1 MTAVFTAFLSLPVFA
16 QAVKRAAFD
25 VTHYTM
31 DVALSPGDR
40 KMTATV
46 DVIFVPQEETRS
58 VAFELNGSLKV
69 DSITRVG
76 SGPALPAGNL
86 KTAPKGAP
94 ASTVTFVQDQT
105 NSTDLGPHVRVD
117 LGDTVTNGTP
127 VTLRFK
133 YSGILDGPAGGP
145 LLTKRLAFVGDNLG
159 YLMYAARWFPFHN
172 YAADEATSEITISLP
187 SGYQVIGYSDTPV
200 AATGGK
206 YHFVNARPSLPG
218 NFAYGKFTVRPM
230 TVNGQELQFFAKP
243 GTDAQIASGRD
254 ELREEMNQQR
264 RDRFFSAYMQ
274 KAKTNLKININQDM
288 LAQVLGGPGSNA
300 PSPAPIRSSG
310 RPPIKR

>member
-46 DVIFVPQEETRS
+46 DVIFVPQEDTRS

-94 ASTVTFVQDQT
+94 ASR
-105 NSTDLGPHVRVD
+105 S
-117 LGDTVTNGTP
+117 
-127 VTLRFK
+127 
-133 YSGILDGPAGGP
+133 
-145 LLTKRLAFVGDNLG
+145 RLS
-159 YLMYAARWFPFHN
+159 R
-172 YAADEATSEITISLP
+172 T
-187 SGYQVIGYSDTPV
+187 
-200 AATGGK
+200 
-206 YHFVNARPSLPG
+206 
-218 NFAYGKFTVRPM
+218 
-230 TVNGQELQFFAKP
+230 
-243 GTDAQIASGRD
+243 
-254 ELREEMNQQR
+254 R
-264 RDRFFSAYMQ
+264 R
-274 KAKTNLKININQDM
+274 T
-288 LAQVLGGPGSNA
+288 
-300 PSPAPIRSSG
+300 APIWG
-310 RPPIKR
+310 RMFASTSATP